1 MDLEVDGLVGVLDL
15 TSNDK
20 TVKLIDVQF
29 NNSGD
34 ALLISDSRNKITH
47 L

>member
-1 MDLEVDGLVGVLDL
+1 MYLELDGLVGVLDL
-15 TSNDK
+15 KSNAK
-20 TVKLIDVQF
+20 TVKPLNVQF